1 MSDSAP
7 ARKRPR
13 FLGDSGDES
22 DGAPAGGARTGADFD
37 RLFDLDD
44 ADELPPPLVFDKRP
58 TPAAKKAAA
67 DAFDLFG
74 DGGGAAG
81 GEGEDGEGGT
91 GKAKKKRAP
100 RPKIDEARLTGPKG
114 FDALRADLAS
124 FKSKGKGKEVRL
136 LRDPPARLRPWQP
149 RQDRYVGFV
158 ELS

>member
-22 DGAPAGGARTGADFD
+22 DGAQAAGARTGADFD

-44 ADELPPPLVFDKRP
+44 DLPPPLIFDKRP
-58 TPAAKKAAA
+58 EPAKKAAA
-67 DAFDLFG
+67 DTFDLFG
-74 DGGGAAG
+74 DGGGGAG
-81 GEGEDGEGGT
+81 ADGEDGEGGT

-114 FDALRADLAS
+114 FEALRADLAS
-124 FKSKGKGKEVRL
+124 FKSKGKGKEVR
-136 LRDPPARLRPWQP
+136 
-149 RQDRYVGFV
+149 
-158 ELS
+158 